1 MKQDNQIAT
10 IDIQKLCQ
18 LAGFDQTGTLENEGP
33 NILKVSKHRWWHWW
47 SKASE
52 APILLYL
59 DVTTNQG
66 GHFLAVWDHCVV

>member
-33 NILKVSKHRWWHWW
+33 KILKVSKHR
-47 SKASE
+47 
-52 APILLYL
+52 
-59 DVTTNQG
+59 
-66 GHFLAVWDHCVV
+66 